1 MQQMVEKG
9 TFENAPKYIHCE
21 EKGEDNLLSDLLRE
35 PPSIVTSRSMS
46 VRTFHSTT
54 QLAMNIG

>member
-1 MQQMVEKG
+1 MVENG

-35 PPSIVTSRSMS
+35 P
-46 VRTFHSTT
+46 
-54 QLAMNIG
+54 QLLQAGPCQ